1 MGTKKE
7 QMQEYGVEEEIS
19 PLSESA
25 PAPSYD
31 SETVRRAVNGDKDAF
46 TTLFMATYRQMY
58 YVARKYLREDADV
71 YDALQTGYAKAYKYL
86 SRLTTSDTFFPWL
99 KKIIENAARDV
110 RTDLHTHGMI
120 PCKEG
125 AEGYTPDGSEDS
137 DRRADIRE
145 VLSRMDPK
153 RAQVLTL
160 YFYDGI
166 KLSEIARMLEEPP
179 STVRSRF
186 HAAKKELT
194 GLLKEKGIDRS
205 LYSGSISA
213 MIAASLRLLIGT
225 NILSAATAQQMLD
238 EILSGS
244 RGKLQDAAY
253 SLLEKR
259 RNQAVLKAVSLL
271 MAFAAIVSCI
281 TAVVVFSLKDWGESL
296 PAGGEASL
304 SAEESASGDPNNA
317 PAGPG
322 TENPGG
328 SDQAALQPDAIF
340 SWGPEGPAN
349 AVTPGSSA
357 SSYASGGISGIFPGS
372 SIGGSSSIFP
382 GSSSSGSSGI
392 SSKPSTGSSS
402 GTSSSKPSTGG
413 SSGTSSKPSTGG
425 SSDTS
430 DTGDDFVP
438 DYLPGQANTTMRYPN
453 NLARNGAMDQ
463 QGDWIYYVN
472 PNNYTLEKVRKDGT
486 GITPIYDGSRT
497 DIYGLN
503 VIGDWIYY
511 IEIHDGIYRIR
522 TDGTKRERL
531 VSCADY
537 TTLYYVNGILYY
549 AVKDSETS
557 DSVWRYNIKSGQTEK
572 LISGIRAHR
581 GFNMTAQY
589 ILYYKNG
596 YMWVYSLAD
605 RSSRQLFPYSSGIDP
620 FLTAVLLDGNYAYW
634 ATNLATTKS
643 LMRIDYT
650 RANSQPEC
658 VYQSNDI
665 EGIALVFLNTSDHQL
680 GFSTLDDLYL
690 LNTSS
695 LQIQLVN
702 ALGGLPMWP
711 AIYYDFKENRG
722 ELYDYF
728 YIYYYCFE
736 AGYIWGNTFELRD
749 YGNWARVRYD
759 GSGYEEFS

>member
-1 MGTKKE
+1 MEKKE
-7 QMQEYGVEEEIS
+7 EQIQEYCAEEEIF
-19 PLSESA
+19 PLGESA
-25 PAPSYD
+25 PAPSYS
-31 SETVRRAVNGDKDAF
+31 SETVRRAMGGDKDAF
-46 TTLFMATYRQMY
+46 STLFMATYRQMY
-58 YVARKYLREDADV
+58 YVARQYLREDADV
-71 YDALQTGYAKAYKYL
+71 YDALQTGYAKAYKYM
-86 SRLTTSDTFFPWL
+86 SRLTTDETFYPWL

-110 RTDLHTHGMI
+110 RADLHTHGMI

-153 RAQVLTL
+153 RAQVLAL

-166 KLSEIARMLEEPP
+166 KLSEIARMLGEPP

-304 SAEESASGDPNNA
+304 SAEESANGEPNNA

-322 TENPGG
+322 TENSDG

-340 SWGPEGPAN
+340 SWGPAGSAN

-372 SIGGSSSIFP
+372 SIGGSSDIFPGSLFDESSSLFP

-413 SSGTSSKPSTGG
+413 SSGS
-425 SSDTS
+425 S
-430 DTGDDFVP
+430 DTGDGFVP

-472 PNNYTLEKVRKDGT
+472 SSNFTLEKVRKDGA
-486 GITPIYDGSRT
+486 GHVAIYEGRT

-531 VSCADY
+531 VSGADY

-557 DSVWRYNIKSGQTEK
+557 DSIWCYNIKSSKTEK
-572 LISGIRAHR
+572 LISGIRAHY
-581 GFNMTAQY
+581 GFNMTAEY

-596 YMWVYSLAD
+596 YIRVYSLAD
-605 RSSRQLFPYSSGIDP
+605 RSSRQLFPYSNVIDP

-711 AIYYDFKENRG
+711 AIYYDWKETRG
-722 ELYDYF
+722 DLYDYF

>member
-1 MGTKKE
+1 MEKKE
-7 QMQEYGVEEEIS
+7 EQIQEYCAEEEIF
-19 PLSESA
+19 PLGESA
-25 PAPSYD
+25 PAPSYS
-31 SETVRRAVNGDKDAF
+31 SETVRRAMGGDKDAF
-46 TTLFMATYRQMY
+46 STLFMATYRQMY
-58 YVARKYLREDADV
+58 YVARQYLREDADV
-71 YDALQTGYAKAYKYL
+71 YDALQTGYAKAYKYM
-86 SRLTTSDTFFPWL
+86 SRLTTSETFYPWL

-110 RTDLHTHGMI
+110 RADLHTHGMI
-120 PCKEG
+120 PCKKDG
-125 AEGYTPDGSEDS
+125 EGYTPDDSEDS

-153 RAQVLTL
+153 RAQVLAL

-166 KLSEIARMLEEPP
+166 KLSEIARMLGEPP

-205 LYSGSISA
+205 LYSGSLSA

-259 RNQAVLKAVSLL
+259 RNQAILKAVSLL

-296 PAGGEASL
+296 PAAGEASL
-304 SAEESASGDPNNA
+304 SAEESADPNNA

-340 SWGPEGPAN
+340 SLGPAGSAN

-372 SIGGSSSIFP
+372 SSE
-382 GSSSSGSSGI
+382 GSSGI

-402 GTSSSKPSTGG
+402 GTSSSKPSTSG

-453 NLARNGAMDQ
+453 NLALGGYIDQ
-463 QGDWIYYVN
+463 QGDWIYFVRRDYDQK
-472 PNNYTLEKVRKDGT
+472 YFLEKIRKDGAGRVVLFET
-486 GITPIYDGSRT
+486 RT
-497 DIYGLN
+497 SIFSLN

-511 IEIHDGIYRIR
+511 VEPSNGIYRIR
-522 TDGTKRERL
+522 TDGKKREQL
-531 VSCADY
+531 VKGAAY
-537 TTLYYVNGILYY
+537 TSLYYVDGTLYYAI
-549 AVKDSETS
+549 KDSAAS
-557 DSVWRYNIKSGQTEK
+557 GSIWRYETANSRTEK
-572 LISGIRAHR
+572 LVSNLHEWRPFYNDG
-581 GFNMTAQY
+581 QY
-589 ILYYKNG
+589 ILYCKEDG
-596 YMWVYSLAD
+596 YVWIYSL
-605 RSSRQLFPYSSGIDP
+605 SSGNIRRAFSYLD
-620 FLTAVLLDGNYAYW
+620 TRNGNILLDGNYAYW
-634 ATNLATTKS
+634 S
-643 LMRIDYT
+643 GPEGIMRINYT
-650 RANSQPEC
+650 LPNSQPVC
-658 VYQSNDI
+658 VYHDNYAQI
-665 EGIALVFLNTSDHQL
+665 MFLNVFDHQL
-680 GFSTLDDLYL
+680 GFTVGGDIVLCLLD
-690 LNTSS
+690 TSS
-695 LQIQLVN
+695 LQSRST
-702 ALGGLPMWP
+702 GFLPNVDP
-711 AIYYDFKENRG
+711 AADGYC
-722 ELYDYF
+722 
-728 YIYYYCFE
+728 CFE
-736 AGYIWGNTFELRD
+736 AGYIWGGRND
-749 YGNWARVRYD
+749 GVYSNGCARVRYD